1 MLYNEVKL
9 GETIALQ
16 MRKFTPLPS
25 NHVVS
30 AVGYQIDNGKNNLVF
45 TEDTT
50 VCDDLCVK
58 VNKIKNLK
66 YLIIETA
73 YSNSDLA
80 MAKLCKHLCPSLL
93 MSELAN
99 LMMYYTQQTVEV
111 YITHLK
117 PGEGESIMQEIAESH
132 TAFAIQSLKQQQE
145 FHL

>member
-16 MRKFTPLPS
+16 GRKFIPLPA

-30 AVGYQIDNGKNNLVF
+30 AVGYQIDSGENSLVF
-45 TEDTT
+45 TGDTT
-50 VCDDLCVK
+50 VCNALWVE

-73 YSNSDLA
+73 FSNSDLA
-80 MAKLCKHLCPSLL
+80 LAKLSKHLCPSLL

-99 LMMYYTQQTVEV
+99 LMMHYTQHIVEV

-132 TAFAIQSLKQQQE
+132 TAFAIQALKQQQE